1 MTKTISN
8 SGIKNKI
15 TKKELKEKIEAKL
28 ITRGI
33 YNPDSATDEQLYQA
47 IVGALKD
54 IMIDYREDFKKRIKT
69 TDAKKVC
76 YLCMEFLVGRSL
88 KNDAENLGIYNE
100 LCDILG
106 ELDTTF
112 DKVFAH
118 EVDPGLGNGGLGRLA
133 ACFMDSLTACDYAA
147 NGYSLLYENG
157 LFRQKIVDGEQV
169 ERSEEP
175 HV

>member
-1 MTKTISN
+1 MADTIN
-8 SGIKNKI
+8 NTGKKNKI
-15 TKKELKEKIEAKL
+15 SKQELKEKIEAKL

-33 YNPDSATDEQLYQA
+33 YNPSSATEEQLYQA

-54 IMIDYREDFKKRIKT
+54 IMLEYREDFKKRIKA

-88 KNDAENLGIYNE
+88 KNDAENLGLYPD
-100 LCDILG
+100 LCEILS

-133 ACFMDSLTACDYAA
+133 ACFMDSLSACDYAA
-147 NGYSLLYENG
+147 SLPRPPLPRPG
-157 LFRQKIVDGEQV
+157 
-169 ERSEEP
+169 STS
-175 HV
+175 